1 MKMHEPYDKS
11 TKVLLYIALI
21 FIVFS
26 LVIISK
32 IPPAEGYEFSI
43 YDAYPWYFW
52 FFVIMSFFI
61 GQLIIIKNAT
71 SENWSNS
78 WVFGFVTIL
87 VTEAILLFLPIV
99 RGYLIYGRGDALTHV
114 GHIKDILNSG
124 HVSPSNIYP
133 VEHILAT
140 TIHGITN
147 IDLGTLTI
155 VIPVIL
161 FLLFVFWYAL
171 FIFQVF
177 ERKLAMFILPISA
190 LPLFGTGTT
199 YYVPSMLSFYFI
211 PFVLYCLAQVQRTM
225 SPACYHSISYHSYS
239 ASFIFC

>member
-78 WVFGFVTIL
+78 WVFGF
-87 VTEAILLFLPIV
+87 
-99 RGYLIYGRGDALTHV
+99 YGRGDALTHV

-211 PFVLYCLAQVQRTM
+211 PFVLCN
-225 SPACYHSISYHSYS
+225 
-239 ASFIFC
+239 FIFSNYMHVVLPSYNFPIRYSYNFIGICYKSSIK